1 MNISHI
7 KINNFKSIK
16 KLRIDFNR
24 KLNVLIGENN
34 IGKTT
39 ILEAMLLWKKCYDAN
54 IQKKK
59 NKFYANTHN
68 IAFSDLDF
76 LRVADDEDL
85 FNTLNK
91 KSGSI
96 EIEVSFEDNG
106 KKYDL
111 GFEIGKVYNID
122 NAYLQLKYLQKDEFI
137 KFEKLAINYD
147 KKLDNIIMFFET
159 RPIANII
166 SKEPYMYKGQV
177 LSKISKGKGYEV
189 LRNKIISHKEGTKNI
204 EQIISRI
211 IGEKIEFREQNKV
224 NKEYIKLMVN
234 KGGKLTDLLSQGS
247 GFLQLAEIF
256 SAIEY
261 VESELY
267 ILLIDEPDSHIHTKL
282 QNKLLEE
289 LRKLDK
295 SQLFLITHNE
305 RFLNTVKDEEII
317 FINEKDKKSEKIEPL
332 KPGDK
337 SLVLE
342 ELIGNLEDIEKLKY
356 ADKIIFVEGYNDKKI
371 INLLYDKYKKIGY
384 GIGTVSCYF
393 EVLTGIDRL
402 DTKLE
407 VLSQTYRRL
416 SRENVSWILIRDTDF
431 TALRDIEQFKS
442 DIRSTIR
449 SNRELNIIFQNGYGI
464 ESTLFSERDKLNN
477 FLSKY
482 YNVDKT
488 KLNNMTKLLNS
499 KYIKDCKI
507 IGNDLYKILKSKFT
521 EQENRRMDN
530 KLYKN
535 LDFDKFIEDVD
546 DNIQYIMHKKIIDMY
561 LDELHNEIKKANPGI
576 SCIKLDSNN
585 ILDIYIDKI
594 ESIND
599 FYESHITLLK
609 EVFEIENQSN
619 GDDTNNVLESES
631 ILFFNK

>member
-1 MNISHI
+1 
-7 KINNFKSIK
+7 
-16 KLRIDFNR
+16 
-24 KLNVLIGENN
+24 
-34 IGKTT
+34 
-39 ILEAMLLWKKCYDAN
+39 
-54 IQKKK
+54 
-59 NKFYANTHN
+59 
-68 IAFSDLDF
+68 
-76 LRVADDEDL
+76 
-85 FNTLNK
+85 
-91 KSGSI
+91 
-96 EIEVSFEDNG
+96 
-106 KKYDL
+106 
-111 GFEIGKVYNID
+111 
-122 NAYLQLKYLQKDEFI
+122 
-137 KFEKLAINYD
+137 
-147 KKLDNIIMFFET
+147 MFFET